1 MHDSPARRNFSAMS
15 KPNGH
20 IVTPLLFIAVAVA
33 VAVLANSSTRARE
46 EATIPKA
53 QGYAVPAVWH
63 LFTRLCDTVY
73 VTGDRYLDVSLAEQ
87 RVTLRYR
94 NGDTLCYPISS
105 GNRFISDGMAT
116 PTGIYSVQGKSPLA
130 VSRQFDDAKL
140 HSWIGFHGNIGF
152 HGLDGNGYYR
162 TLGVRPSSHGCLRM
176 GREDIRILYKQV
188 RTGTPVIV
196 HNGQPARVLA
206 FSDSASFDKTR
217 GVQLA
222 SRNREQMALLKKRLD
237 LLYSG
242 KLYTSSLPPVYMDDT
257 TRLRPG
263 GYETG
268 ELTRVTLYHERPVVL
283 PPSMFSL
290 PMNDRIVA
298 GGGPIDR
305 VPPAEPPAEEESTA
319 TEPVRTKTL

>member
-1 MHDSPARRNFSAMS
+1 MS

-20 IVTPLLFIAVAVA
+20 IVTPVLFIVVVVAV
-33 VAVLANSSTRARE
+33 VVLTNSSTRARE
-46 EATIPKA
+46 EVTAQQAT
-53 QGYAVPAVWH
+53 GYAVPAVWH
-63 LFTRLCDTVY
+63 LFARLCDTVY
-73 VTGDRYLDVSLAEQ
+73 VTGDRYLDVSLVEQ

-94 NGDTLCYPISS
+94 NGDTLAYPISS

-116 PTGIYSVQGKSPLA
+116 PTGIYSVQGKSPMA

-140 HSWIGFHGNIGF
+140 HSWIGFNGNIGF

-176 GREDIRILYKQV
+176 ARDDIKNLYTQV

-196 HNGQPARVLA
+196 HGDYPARVLA
-206 FSDSASFDKTR
+206 FADTASFSQAR
-217 GVQLA
+217 GIRLG
-222 SRNREQMALLKKRLD
+222 SRTKEYTNLLKKRLD

-242 KLYTSSLPPVYMDDT
+242 KLYASALPPVFMDDT

-263 GYETG
+263 GYEIG
-268 ELTRVTLYHERPVVL
+268 RFDLVTLYHERPVVL
-283 PPSMFSL
+283 PENIFLL

-298 GGGPIDR
+298 GGGPIER
-305 VPPAEPPAEEESTA
+305 VPP
-319 TEPVRTKTL
+319 TEVTGKEQKKQTREAKAQQRKSNDL